1 MDWKFLL
8 KPEWRKFVL
17 PIILVVMLLYVSFS
31 SASIVTVFDKYTCE
45 ISDLSKQYIAADKQ
59 NNTEVKDSINQSSE
73 GIRKKISEDV
83 NKINALAVRE
93 FAFFLSTINPLT
105 PLPCEL
111 TLSPLCTPYMN
122 KKSYDCLADLANF
135 TKQNIENRTI
145 AENIKI
151 REYSEPT
158 APIIYN
164 SIIVFVEGYI
174 ISAVALGLYRK
185 SKKKRDR

>member
-17 PIILVVMLLYVSFS
+17 PIIFVIMLLYVSFS

-45 ISDLSKQYIAADKQ
+45 ISDLSKQYIVADKQ

-158 APIIYN
+158 VPIILN
-164 SIIVFVEGYI
+164 MGLIFLEGYL
-174 ISAVALGLYRK
+174 ISCLIFNFKR
-185 SKKKRDR
+185 KKKA